1 MASLFFAHK
10 TWPKMKGE
18 TIMNENIY
26 EAIVD
31 LVTLGV
37 AFAGG
42 VLLGV
47 GITRERQAREEESE
61 ERADMND

>member
-1 MASLFFAHK
+1 
-10 TWPKMKGE
+10 
-18 TIMNENIY
+18 MNENIY

-47 GITRERQAREEESE
+47 GITRERLAREEERE
-61 ERADMND
+61 EQADIND

>member
-1 MASLFFAHK
+1 
-10 TWPKMKGE
+10 
-18 TIMNENIY
+18 MNNDIY
-26 EAIVD
+26 EAVVD

-47 GITRERQAREEESE
+47 GITRERQAREEDRE
-61 ERADMND
+61 EQADMND

>member
-1 MASLFFAHK
+1 
-10 TWPKMKGE
+10 
-18 TIMNENIY
+18 MNKYIY
-26 EAIVD
+26 EAVVD

-47 GITRERQAREEESE
+47 GITRERQAREEDRE
-61 ERADMND
+61 EQADMND

>member
-1 MASLFFAHK
+1 MPYS
-10 TWPKMKGE
+10 E
-18 TIMNENIY
+18 RRTIMNENIY

-47 GITRERQAREEESE
+47 GITRERLAREEERE
-61 ERADMND
+61 EQADMND

>member
-1 MASLFFAHK
+1 
-10 TWPKMKGE
+10 
-18 TIMNENIY
+18 MNNNIY
-26 EAIVD
+26 EAVVD

-47 GITRERQAREEESE
+47 GLARERLAREEERE
-61 ERADMND
+61 EQADMND

>member
-1 MASLFFAHK
+1 
-10 TWPKMKGE
+10 
-18 TIMNENIY
+18 MNENIY

-47 GITRERQAREEESE
+47 GITRERQAREEENE
-61 ERADMND
+61 EQADMND